1 MSRDRSGAATAPTA
15 GQAVTV
21 AAAAVAA
28 GAGAATVVD
37 RYRRDVRAAWAR
49 LDEVERDTVA
59 TPAGVVEYA
68 VRGTG
73 EPVLVSHGIFHGCD
87 GALMSVREL
96 VVGRRVV
103 APSRFGYL
111 GSDLPPD
118 ARPADQADAFAAL
131 LDHLDL
137 DTVDVVGISAGATAA
152 LWFALRHPDRVDH
165 LVVLAG
171 NLPGGTTA
179 VQQPAWAA
187 ALYTDAAMWAL
198 RTALPTMMA
207 RLSGVPA
214 GFECSPVDQRF
225 VDELVESLFPVAPRA
240 AGIGFDAFVSNED
253 VNRCPLEEIAV
264 PTLLVHA
271 RDDPLASFDAAADAA
286 TRIPDARLLDLTTGG
301 HLTLGQSERV
311 RDAIEAF
318 LWSR

>member
-1 MSRDRSGAATAPTA
+1 MASEGSTA
-15 GQAVTV
+15 GPVRAAAPAVAAV
-21 AAAAVAA
+21 AAAAAAVA
-28 GAGAATVVD
+28 VRR
-37 RYRRDVRAAWAR
+37 RYRRDLDAARAR
-49 LDEVERDTVA
+49 LAAVERDTVA
-59 TPAGVVEYA
+59 TPTAVVEYA
-68 VRGTG
+68 VRGAG
-73 EPVLVSHGIFHGCD
+73 EPLLVSHGIFHGCD
-87 GALMSVREL
+87 GALMSVRDL

-111 GSDLPPD
+111 GSGMPPD

-131 LDHLDL
+131 LDELRL
-137 DTVDVVGISAGATAA
+137 DTVDVVGVSAGATAA
-152 LWFALRHPDRVDH
+152 LWLAQRHPDRVDH

-171 NLPGGTTA
+171 NLPGGSTA
-179 VQQPAWAA
+179 VRQPAWAS

-198 RTALPTMMA
+198 RTAAPALME

-214 GFECSPVDQRF
+214 GFACSPADQRF

-240 AGIGFDAFVSNED
+240 GGIAFDAFVSNED

-271 RDDPLASFDAAADAA
+271 RDDPLASFDAAAAAA
-286 TRIPDARLLDLTTGG
+286 TRIPSAQLLALDTGG
-301 HLTLGQSERV
+301 HLTLGQTERV

-318 LWSR
+318 LSSG